1 MLKFAFWALLAA
13 NVVCLAATQGLLGS
27 VASDDHEPARLKNQI
42 GTGKLVMLSAEQV
55 QAAQAAASVAPTPTP
70 ASASDTSAAVAPALA
85 PAPAVPP
92 KPAVALVCTE
102 VSNVRPADAIRFD
115 ARVAK
120 LELGARQT
128 RREIP
133 STDFTSYIVFIPPQG
148 SKEAADRK
156 AAELKALDVTNFFIM
171 NKDSPMKWAIS
182 LGVFKSEAA
191 AQTQLAALNK
201 QGVHSA
207 KVAGRSSA
215 AATRITY
222 QFRGIDAATS
232 ARIERIAD
240 AFPDLETRA
249 CK

>member
-13 NVVCLAATQGLLGS
+13 NVVCLAATQGLLGNA
-27 VASDDHEPARLKNQI
+27 ASDDHEPARLKNQV
-42 GTGKLVMLSAEQV
+42 GVNKMVMLSAGQ
-55 QAAQAAASVAPTPTP
+55 AQAALAAATVAPETP
-70 ASASDTSAAVAPALA
+70 APEA
-85 PAPAVPP
+85 PAPVVP
-92 KPAVALVCTE
+92 KLAVALVCTE
-102 VSNVRPADAIRFD
+102 VANVRGADA
-115 ARVAK
+115 ARLEARLAK
-120 LELGARQT
+120 LELGTRQT
-128 RREIP
+128 RRDVA
-133 STDFTSYIVFIPPQG
+133 STDYTSYIVFIPPQG
-148 SKEAADRK
+148 SKEAADKK

-171 NKDSPMKWAIS
+171 NAESPMKWAIS

-215 AATRITY
+215 AATRIAY

-232 ARIERIAD
+232 ARIEKIAD

>member
-42 GTGKLVMLSAEQV
+42 GAGKLVMLSSGQL
-55 QAAQAAASVAPTPTP
+55 QAAQSAATVATTP
-70 ASASDTSAAVAPALA
+70 APAPDA
-85 PAPAVPP
+85 PAPAAVP

-120 LELGARQT
+120 LDLGTRQT

-133 STDFTSYIVFIPPQG
+133 STDFSSYIVFIPPQG

-171 NKDSPMKWAIS
+171 NADSPMKWAIS

-191 AQTQLAALNK
+191 AQTELATLNK

-232 ARIERIAD
+232 ARIEKIAD

>member
-13 NVVCLAATQGLLGS
+13 NVVCYAATQGWLGS
-27 VASDDHEPARLKNQI
+27 AASDDHEPARLKNQV
-42 GTGKLVMLSAEQV
+42 GTNKMAMLSAQQV
-55 QAAQAAASVAPTPTP
+55 QAALAAATVAPSEP
-70 ASASDTSAAVAPALA
+70 APEA
-85 PAPAVPP
+85 PAP
-92 KPAVALVCTE
+92 KPAAALICTE
-102 VSNVRPADAIRFD
+102 VANVRPADAARFD

-120 LELGARQT
+120 LDLGARQT
-128 RREIP
+128 RREIA
-133 STDFTSYIVFIPPQG
+133 STDYTSYIVFIPPQG

-171 NKDSPMKWAIS
+171 NADSPMKWAIS

-215 AATRITY
+215 AATRATY

-232 ARIERIAD
+232 ARIEKIAD